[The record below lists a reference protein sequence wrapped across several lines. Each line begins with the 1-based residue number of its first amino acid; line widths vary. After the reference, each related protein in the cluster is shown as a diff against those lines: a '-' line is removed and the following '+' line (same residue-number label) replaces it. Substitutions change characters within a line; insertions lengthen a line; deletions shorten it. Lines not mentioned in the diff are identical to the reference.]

1 MRSLGTLL
9 AVVISTVLFGL
20 MVVVDTVVEKQLTQA
35 IYQQEIEQAGIHART
50 LRASL
55 QTLMLNGSGTLARE
69 WLDRMHG
76 TAGITE
82 IEVLRRDGSEAF
94 RDLATV
100 TAVNKY
106 LGKQRFYREP
116 SHPDGLQTATDA
128 FEKALRGE
136 TAVDTRTAGKIT
148 LLLPISQDAECTA
161 CHGYDDSSLR
171 GVLRLSLSTEFAE
184 KRIESMRTNLWMLS
198 AVLVLVLGT
207 ALWLALRFSVLRPIA
222 RLRDAILKVAQG
234 DRQARLP
241 VGRRDELGEVAS
253 IFNQMQVALRASEA
267 RVRAVMDNVVDGIVT
282 MNQRGVVE
290 SVNPAAERLFGYT
303 AAEIVGQNFSLLVSE
318 SWLSENG
325 SSVTDHIRPSQSD
338 TDTVGVGREVTGVRK
353 DQLTF
358 PMDLALSKMRL
369 GDATYFV
376 AIVRDITNRKA
387 QTAALKY
394 QALHDAL
401 TDLPN
406 RTLLND
412 RLGQAILTAQ
422 RQERQLALLIMDLNR
437 FKEINDTLG
446 HHIGDLVLQEVA
458 KRMRAVLRE
467 SDTVAR
473 LGGDEFAVLLPE
485 TDTEKAMV
493 AAAKILKGL
502 EAPFN
507 LEGRTLD
514 IGASIGIALFPEHGD
529 DGVSL
534 MQHADVAM
542 YTAKRGGY
550 GYALYEMQQD
560 QHSLRHLAMAGEL
573 RYAIEHDQLLL
584 HYQPKIDLASGRV
597 YSVEAL
603 VRWQHPLYG
612 LMQPD
617 EFIPL
622 AEETGLIQAL
632 TVWVF
637 GAAFTQCAEWQRS
650 NVDISIAIN
659 LSVRNLQDPGL
670 IDEIKSIVGACGTGE
685 PRLNMEVTETS
696 IMAEPQHSLAMLKS
710 LSHMGVRLAIDD
722 FGTGYSSLA
731 YLKQLPVNE
740 IKIDKSFVIGMSHD
754 EDSVVIVRSTIDLA
768 HNLGL
773 QVVAEGVEDKNA
785 YELLARMGCDAAQGF
800 YMSRP
805 LPLDELAVW
814 LKESPWGIAAATP
827 PKP

>member
-9 AVVISTVLFGL
+9 AIVISTVLFGL
-20 MVVVDTVVEKQLTQA
+20 MVVVGTLVEKQLTQA

-50 LRASL
+50 LRTSL

-82 IEVLRRDGSEAF
+82 IEVLRRDGSQAF
-94 RDLATV
+94 RDLETV
-100 TAVNKY
+100 TAVNRF
-106 LGKQRFYREP
+106 LGEPRFHREP
-116 SHPDGLQTATDA
+116 SRPDGLQTSTDA

-136 TAVDTRTAGKIT
+136 AAVDTHAAGQIT

-161 CHGYDDSSLR
+161 CHGYDSSNLR

-184 KRIESMRTNLWMLS
+184 KRIRSMRSNLWMLS
-198 AVLVLVLGT
+198 VLLVLVLGT
-207 ALWLALRFSVLRPIA
+207 GLWLALRFSVLRPIA
-222 RLRDAILKVAQG
+222 RLRDAISKVAQG
-234 DRQARLP
+234 DRHASLP
-241 VGRRDELGEVAS
+241 AGRRDELGEVAR
-253 IFNQMQVALRASEA
+253 IFNQMQAALRASET

-282 MNQRGVVE
+282 MDDRGIIE
-290 SVNPAAERLFGYT
+290 SANPAAERLFGY
-303 AAEIVGQNFSLLVSE
+303 AATEMIGKDFSMLVAE
-318 SWLSENG
+318 SWRG
-325 SSVTDHIRPSQSD
+325 DDGQPVAGHTRPAQPML
-338 TDTVGVGREVTGVRK
+338 GVGREVTGLRK
-353 DQLTF
+353 DALTF
-358 PMDLALSKMRL
+358 PMDLALSEMRL
-369 GDATYFV
+369 EDASYFV
-376 AIVRDITNRKA
+376 AIVRDITNRKE
-387 QTAALKY
+387 QTAALRY

-406 RTLLND
+406 RTLLSD

-422 RQERQLALLIMDLNR
+422 RQERMLALLIMDLNR

-485 TDTEKAMV
+485 ADSEKAAV
-493 AAAKILKGL
+493 AATKILKGL
-502 EAPFN
+502 ELPFT

-514 IGASIGIALFPEHGD
+514 IGASIGIALFPEHGQ

-542 YTAKRGGY
+542 YAAKRGGR
-550 GYALYEMQQD
+550 GYAQYEPLQD
-560 QHSLRHLAMAGEL
+560 QHNLRHLALAGEL

-622 AEETGLIQAL
+622 AEETGLIRAL

-637 GAAFTQCAEWQRS
+637 GAAFSQCAEWQRS

-659 LSVRNLQDPGL
+659 LSVRNLQDPSL
-670 IDEIKSIVGACGTGE
+670 IEEIKRIVEACGTGE

-696 IMAEPQHSLAMLKS
+696 IMAEPQRSLAMLKS
-710 LSHMGVRLAIDD
+710 LASMGVRLAIDD

-740 IKIDKSFVIGMSHD
+740 IKIDKSFVIGMVHD

-773 QVVAEGVEDKNA
+773 QVVAEGVEDMNA
-785 YELLARMGCDAAQGF
+785 YNLLAGMGCDGAQGF

-805 LPLDELAVW
+805 LPLDELAIW
-814 LKESPWGIAAATP
+814 LKESPWGSDPAAP
-827 PKP
+827 VEP

>member
-1 MRSLGTLL
+1 MKSLGTLL

-20 MVVVDTVVEKQLTQA
+20 MVLVDTLVEKQLTQA

-94 RDLATV
+94 RDLDTV
-100 TAVNKY
+100 AAVNRY
-106 LGKQRFYREP
+106 LGERRFYREP
-116 SHPDGLQTATDA
+116 SNPDGLQTPTAA
-128 FEKALRGE
+128 FQKALRGE
-136 TAVDTRTAGKIT
+136 TAVDAQHTGQIT
-148 LLLPISQDAECTA
+148 VLLPISQDTECTA
-161 CHGYDDSSLR
+161 CHGYDSSSLR

-184 KRIESMRTNLWMLS
+184 KRIQSMRTNLWMLS
-198 AVLVLVLGT
+198 ALVVVLLGT
-207 ALWLALRFSVLRPIA
+207 GLWLALRFSVLRPIA
-222 RLRDAILKVAQG
+222 RLRDAIQKVAHG
-234 DRQARLP
+234 DLHASLP
-241 VGRRDELGEVAS
+241 AGRRDELGEVAA
-253 IFNQMQVALRASEA
+253 IFNQMQAALRASET

-282 MNQRGVVE
+282 MDEHGVIE
-290 SVNPAAERLFGYT
+290 SANPAAERLFGYGT
-303 AAEIVGQNFSLLVSE
+303 AEMVGKNFSMLISE
-318 SWLSENG
+318 AWSSENENYIANYIKPVQPD
-325 SSVTDHIRPSQSD
+325 SL
-338 TDTVGVGREVTGVRK
+338 GVGREVTGLRK
-353 DQLTF
+353 DNLTF
-358 PMDLALSKMRL
+358 PMDLAVSEMRL
-369 GDATYFV
+369 GEARYFI
-376 AIVRDITNRKA
+376 AILRDITNRKE

-412 RLGQAILTAQ
+412 RLRQAILAGQ
-422 RQERQLALLIMDLNR
+422 REERLLALLIMDLNR

-458 KRMRAVLRE
+458 KRMRSVLRE

-473 LGGDEFAVLLPE
+473 LGGDEFAVLLPGS
-485 TDTEKAMV
+485 DAANAAV
-493 AAAKILKGL
+493 AAGKILKGL
-502 EAPFN
+502 EAPFA

-514 IGASIGIALFPEHGD
+514 IGASIGIALFPSHGED
-529 DGVSL
+529 SVTL
-534 MQHADVAM
+534 MQRADVAM
-542 YTAKRGGY
+542 YAAKRSGR
-550 GYALYEMQQD
+550 GYAIYEL
-560 QHSLRHLAMAGEL
+560 QHEQHNLRHLALAGEL

-584 HYQPKIDLASGRV
+584 HYQPKINLATGRV

-612 LMQPD
+612 LMPPD

-622 AEETGLIQAL
+622 AEETGLIRPL
-632 TVWVF
+632 TLWVF
-637 GAAFTQCAEWQRS
+637 GAAFRQCTEWRRS
-650 NVDISIAIN
+650 GIDITIAIN

-670 IDEIKSIVGACGTGE
+670 IEEIKHIVESCGTTQSA
-685 PRLNMEVTETS
+685 LNMEITETS
-696 IMAEPQHSLAMLKS
+696 IMAEPQRSLAMLRS
-710 LSHMGVRLAIDD
+710 IAQMGVRLAIDD

-731 YLKQLPVNE
+731 YIKQLPVHE
-740 IKIDKSFVIGMSHD
+740 IKIDKSFVINMGHD
-754 EDSVVIVRSTIDLA
+754 ADSVVIVRSTIDLA

-773 QVVAEGVEDKNA
+773 QVVAEGVEDQHA
-785 YELLARMGCDAAQGF
+785 YDVLVSLGCDAAQGF

-814 LKESPWGIAAATP
+814 LKESPWGRAPAAPSKA
-827 PKP
+827 

>member
-20 MVVVDTVVEKQLTQA
+20 MVVVDTLVEKQLTQA

-94 RDLATV
+94 RDLETV
-100 TAVNKY
+100 TAVNRF
-106 LGKQRFYREP
+106 LGQQRFYREP
-116 SHPDGLQTATDA
+116 SPRNGIQTSADA

-136 TAVDTRTAGKIT
+136 TAVDMRAAGQIT

-161 CHGYDDSSLR
+161 CHGYDNSSLR

-184 KRIESMRTNLWMLS
+184 KRIQSMRTNLWMLS
-198 AVLVLVLGT
+198 VLLVLVLGT
-207 ALWLALRFSVLRPIA
+207 GLWLALRFSVLRPIA
-222 RLRDAILKVAQG
+222 RLRDAISKVAQG
-234 DRQARLP
+234 DRHASLP

-253 IFNQMQVALRASEA
+253 IFNQMQAALRASET

-282 MNQRGVVE
+282 MDERGIIE
-290 SVNPAAERLFGYT
+290 SVNPAAERLFGY
-303 AAEIVGQNFSLLVSE
+303 AEAEMAGKNFSMLVSE
-318 SWLSENG
+318 SWRGE
-325 SSVTDHIRPSQSD
+325 DEQSLAGYIKP
-338 TDTVGVGREVTGVRK
+338 VQPAALGVGREVTGLRK
-353 DQLTF
+353 DNLTF
-358 PMDLALSKMRL
+358 PMDLALSRMPL

-376 AIVRDITNRKA
+376 AIVRDITNRKE
-387 QTAALKY
+387 QTAALRY

-412 RLGQAILTAQ
+412 RLRQAILTAQ
-422 RQERQLALLIMDLNR
+422 RQERLLALLIMDLDR

-485 TDTEKAMV
+485 ADAENAIV

-502 EAPFN
+502 EAPFI

-514 IGASIGIALFPEHGD
+514 IGASIGIALFPEHGE

-542 YTAKRGGY
+542 YTAKRGGR
-550 GYALYEMQQD
+550 GYALYEVLQD
-560 QHSLRHLAMAGEL
+560 QHSLRHLALAGEL
-573 RYAIEHDQLLL
+573 RHAIEHDQLLL

-622 AEETGLIQAL
+622 AEETGLIRAL

-637 GAAFTQCAEWQRS
+637 GAAFSQCAEWQRS
-650 NVDISIAIN
+650 NVDITIAIN

-670 IDEIKSIVGACGTGE
+670 IEEIKRIIEACGTGQ

-696 IMAEPQHSLAMLKS
+696 IMAEPQRSLAMLKS
-710 LSHMGVRLAIDD
+710 LARMGVRLAIDD

-740 IKIDKSFVIGMSHD
+740 IKIDKSFVIGMAHD

-773 QVVAEGVEDKNA
+773 QVVAEGVEDRNA
-785 YELLARMGCDAAQGF
+785 YDLLARMGCDAAQGF

-805 LPLDELAVW
+805 LPLDQLAAW
-814 LKESPWGIAAATP
+814 LEESPWGLAPAAP
-827 PKP
+827 PEP